1 MTDISQ
7 VGGWLAILYLLVKDV
22 VVPVLRKTIPA
33 KVKSEI
39 KQETKQIEHAHEVEL
54 KRLDAELS
62 FQKQIADAVV
72 SINSYISVSNDRM
85 AQVEADVKEVK
96 ADVHDVK
103 ADVHDVKAAVIKSRK
118 RV

>member
-7 VGGWLAILYLLVKDV
+7 VSGWLAIIYLLVKDV
-22 VVPVLRKTIPA
+22 IVPVLKKTIPA
-33 KVKSEI
+33 KVKNEI
-39 KQETKQIEHAHEVEL
+39 KQETKQIEYAHEVEL

-85 AQVEADVKEVK
+85 ARVEADVKEVK
-96 ADVHDVK
+96 ENMHEVK
-103 ADVHDVKAAVIKSRK
+103 SAIVKSRK

>member
-39 KQETKQIEHAHEVEL
+39 KQETKQIEYVHEVEL

-72 SINSYISVSNDRM
+72 SINSYISVSNDRI
-85 AQVEADVKEVK
+85 ARVEADVKEVK
-96 ADVHDVK
+96 ADVR
-103 ADVHDVKAAVIKSRK
+103 DVKAAVIKSRK